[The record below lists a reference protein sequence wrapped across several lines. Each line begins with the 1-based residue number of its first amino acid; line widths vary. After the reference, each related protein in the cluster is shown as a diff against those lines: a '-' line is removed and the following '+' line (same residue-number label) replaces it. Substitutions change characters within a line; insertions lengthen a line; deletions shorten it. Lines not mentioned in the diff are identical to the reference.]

1 MYIMIFNDISNFS
14 NVNDYLPILNA
25 VLIVDIVGIIM
36 SFIGIIKSIY
46 LRKWYINYKNNAV
59 IADVLVIVIGIII
72 TRFFYTLFFKK
83 FHILYFV
90 LLTIVIQITHDILF
104 YIMFSTISEN
114 KNKMLDFFKKYA
126 REVKEWAIIGDS
138 IMIVASC
145 LIASYLSNF
154 SLNSN
159 IILLLF
165 LVYLLPYIL
174 NTY

>member
-1 MYIMIFNDISNFS
+1 MLFKDISNFS
-14 NVNDYLPILNA
+14 NISDYLPILNA
-25 VLIVDIVGIIM
+25 VLLVDIVGIIM
-36 SFIGIIKSIY
+36 SFMGIIKSVY
-46 LRKWYINYKNNAV
+46 LRNWYIKYKNNAV

-72 TRFFYTLFFKK
+72 TRFFYTLFFKN
-83 FHILYFV
+83 FHIFLFV
-90 LLTIVIQITHDILF
+90 LLALIIQITHDILF
-104 YIMFSTISEN
+104 YVMFSSVPQN

-138 IMIVASC
+138 IMMISAC
-145 LIASYLSNF
+145 LISSILANL

>member
-1 MYIMIFNDISNFS
+1 
-14 NVNDYLPILNA
+14 
-25 VLIVDIVGIIM
+25 
-36 SFIGIIKSIY
+36 
-46 LRKWYINYKNNAV
+46 
-59 IADVLVIVIGIII
+59 
-72 TRFFYTLFFKK
+72 
-83 FHILYFV
+83 
-90 LLTIVIQITHDILF
+90 
-104 YIMFSTISEN
+104 MFSSVPQN

-138 IMIVASC
+138 IMMISAC
-145 LIASYLSNF
+145 LISSILANL

>member
-1 MYIMIFNDISNFS
+1 MLFKNISNFS
-14 NVNDYLPILNA
+14 NISDYLPILNA
-25 VLIVDIVGIIM
+25 VLLVDIVGIIM
-36 SFIGIIKSIY
+36 SFTGIIKSLY

-59 IADVLVIVIGIII
+59 IADVLVIVFGIII
-72 TRFFYTLFFKK
+72 ARFFYTLFFKN
-83 FHILYFV
+83 FYIFLFV
-90 LLTIVIQITHDILF
+90 LLALIIQITHDILF
-104 YIMFSTISEN
+104 YVMFSSVPQN

-138 IMIVASC
+138 IMMISAC
-145 LIASYLSNF
+145 LISSILANL

-159 IILLLF
+159 IILFLF